1 MAKAILSPSLAGIRG
16 RVESFVYRQ
25 QNGQT
30 VILPHTVPKD
40 RPSKAQ
46 KANRNRFSEAKDYA
60 KAVLADPLRRACYR
74 RLAAERKCPSN
85 ALLIA
90 NFLNPPTIELV
101 DLDEYQGRV
110 GDRVRVVAEDP
121 IEVVSVT
128 VTLRLASTG
137 KVLESGDATR
147 DHDVW
152 VYLCSAVAENVRE
165 VRVEIAA
172 TNRAG
177 ATGKH
182 MVLADQA

>member
-16 RVESFVYRQ
+16 RIDAFVYRQ

-46 KANRNRFSEAKDYA
+46 KANRNRFSKAKDYA
-60 KAVLADPLRRACYR
+60 KAVLADPLRRERYR
-74 RLAAERKCPSN
+74 RLAVERKCPSN

-101 DLDEYQGRV
+101 ELGEYRGRV
-110 GDRVRVVAEDP
+110 GDPIRILADDP

-128 VTLRLASTG
+128 VTLRAASTG
-137 KVLESGDATR
+137 KVVESGSATR

-152 VYLCSAVAENVRE
+152 VYQCASAAENLRE
-165 VRVEIAA
+165 IRVEIAA
-172 TNRAG
+172 ANRAG
-177 ATGKH
+177 TIGTHATL
-182 MVLADQA
+182 VE

>member
-1 MAKAILSPSLAGIRG
+1 MAKAILNSSLAGISG
-16 RVESFVYRQ
+16 RVSSFVYRQ

-30 VILPHTVPKD
+30 VIVPHTVRKD
-40 RPSKAQ
+40 RPSKSQ
-46 KANRNRFSEAKDYA
+46 KTNRNRFSEAKDYA

-101 DLDEYQGRV
+101 ELSDYQGRA
-110 GDRVRVVAEDP
+110 GDQIRVVAQDP

-137 KVLESGDATR
+137 KVLESGVATR

-152 VYLCSAVAENVRE
+152 VYRCSAAAANVHE

-177 ATGKH
+177 TTGTH
-182 MVLADQA
+182 TALAE

>member
-16 RVESFVYRQ
+16 RVDSFIYRQ

-90 NFLNPPTIELV
+90 NFLNPPMIELV
-101 DLDEYQGRV
+101 ELSEYRGRV
-110 GDRVRVVAEDP
+110 GDRIRVVAEDP
-121 IEVVSVT
+121 IEVVSVM
-128 VTLRLASTG
+128 VTLRLAGTG

-152 VYLCSAVAENVRE
+152 VYRSTEAAENLRE

-172 TNRAG
+172 ANRAG
-177 ATGKH
+177 TTGTH
-182 MVLADQA
+182 TALAE

>member
-1 MAKAILSPSLAGIRG
+1 MAKAILNPTLTGIRG
-16 RVESFVYRQ
+16 RLSSFVYRQ

-90 NFLNPPTIELV
+90 NFLTPPTIELV
-101 DLDEYQGRV
+101 ELSEYQGRV
-110 GDRVRVVAEDP
+110 GDRIRVVAQDP

-137 KVLESGDATR
+137 KVLESGGATR
-147 DHDVW
+147 DRDVW
-152 VYLCSAVAENVRE
+152 VYRCSAAAKKVRE
-165 VRVEIAA
+165 VRAEIAA
-172 TNRAG
+172 ANRVG
-177 ATGKH
+177 TTGTH
-182 MVLADQA
+182 LAMAE